1 MPDPIVDLNELL
13 ASLSVSRREG
23 FYCVATVPAGTSLED
38 GVEALIVEDEGTT
51 AIATL
56 ERAQKEGWDHEFE
69 SAWLTLDVLSALE
82 AVGLTAA
89 VAAALTEA
97 GIPCNVLAARRHD
110 HILVPVERVEEAISA
125 IEALS
130 CRDDR

>member
-23 FYCVATVPAGTSLED
+23 FYCVATVPVGTSLED

-56 ERAQKEGWDHEFE
+56 ERAQKE
-69 SAWLTLDVLSALE
+69 LSL
-82 AVGLTAA
+82 
-89 VAAALTEA
+89 
-97 GIPCNVLAARRHD
+97 I
-110 HILVPVERVEEAISA
+110 HI
-125 IEALS
+125 
-130 CRDDR
+130 